1 MTTRITEL
9 APTRAFAL
17 PQALT
22 ALLRNRLLAQLR
34 QLRGGALLLTEPDG
48 SSQRLGAAEGP
59 AYPVQIHD
67 PLVYAYMALGGT
79 TGAGTAW
86 ILKMWDSPAL
96 VDVVRLFVRNADTM
110 QAVDGGWAGRLRD
123 PAYRYL
129 ERRRR
134 NSETGSRRNIGA
146 HYDLGNDFFQ
156 LFLDDSMT
164 YSAGVFPTAA
174 TSLADAQRRKYDLIC
189 RKLDLQAGER
199 VIEIGTGWGGFALHA
214 AQHYGVHV
222 TTTTISEQQHAMAAE
237 RIRAAGLED
246 RIDLR
251 FSDYRK
257 LEGQYDKLVSIEMV
271 EAVGHD
277 YFPTYLRK
285 VAELLTPQG
294 QALIQA
300 ITIRDHNYDLMRA
313 SQDFIREYIFPG
325 GQLPCVAELLNVAR
339 HHTDLNLF
347 DLDDFGQDY
356 ATTLALWRDA
366 FHRHASEVAALGYS
380 EEFRRMWDYYL
391 ASCEGAFREASIS
404 VVHLLYTKPRCT
416 RGPLRDRAGA
426 TELPA

>member
-1 MTTRITEL
+1 M
-9 APTRAFAL
+9 AAGP
-17 PQALT
+17 
-22 ALLRNRLLAQLR
+22 
-34 QLRGGALLLTEPDG
+34 GGCAT
-48 SSQRLGAAEGP
+48 
-59 AYPVQIHD
+59 
-67 PLVYAYMALGGT
+67 
-79 TGAGTAW
+79 
-86 ILKMWDSPAL
+86 
-96 VDVVRLFVRNADTM
+96 
-110 QAVDGGWAGRLRD
+110 

-300 ITIRDHNYDLMRA
+300 ITIRDHNYDVMRA

-347 DLDDFGQDY
+347 DPGRLWPGLRHDLGAVARRLSPPRQRSRGAGLQRGISPHVGLLPGLLRRGLPRGLDLGG
-356 ATTLALWRDA
+356 APAL
-366 FHRHASEVAALGYS
+366 HQAAL
-380 EEFRRMWDYYL
+380 
-391 ASCEGAFREASIS
+391 
-404 VVHLLYTKPRCT
+404 HPR
-416 RGPLRDRAGA
+416 AA
-426 TELPA
+426 A